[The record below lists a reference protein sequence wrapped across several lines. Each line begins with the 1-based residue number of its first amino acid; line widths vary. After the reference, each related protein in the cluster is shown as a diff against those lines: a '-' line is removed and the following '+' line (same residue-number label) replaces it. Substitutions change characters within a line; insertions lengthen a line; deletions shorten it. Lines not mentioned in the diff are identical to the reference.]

1 MKKFSTLI
9 TFSSGVLAL
18 LAFIIMIWIIMMISS
33 SGILSLGQGTTMT
46 DIIRVISSFSDAI
59 EDLDYLYYLLVALCI
74 VDILSLLFIFF
85 KAYDRVTMI
94 LTVLSALISLALIIS
109 YMMIDGLGEIVIAI
123 IEDASK
129 IYLVLALAIILIL
142 IDLIKLIYS
151 SIKRVRMAKETL

>member
-1 MKKFSTLI
+1 MKKFGTLI

-18 LAFIIMIWIIMMISS
+18 LAFIIMIWIFMMISS
-33 SGILSLGQGTTMT
+33 SGVLSLDQGTTMT
-46 DIIRVISSFSDAI
+46 DIIRVINSFSNAI
-59 EDLDYLYYLLVALCI
+59 EDLGYLYYLLVALCI
-74 VDILSLLFIFF
+74 VDILSVLFIFF

-94 LTVLSALISLALIIS
+94 LTILSALVSLALIIG

-151 SIKRVRMAKETL
+151 SIKRVRMAKVTL

>member
-1 MKKFSTLI
+1 MKKFGTLI

-18 LAFIIMIWIIMMISS
+18 LAFIIMIWIFMMISS
-33 SGILSLGQGTTMT
+33 SGVLSLDQGTTMT
-46 DIIRVISSFSDAI
+46 DIIRVIDSFSNAI

-74 VDILSLLFIFF
+74 VDILSVLFIFF

-129 IYLVLALAIILIL
+129 IYLVLALAIILIFV
-142 IDLIKLIYS
+142 DLIKLIYS
-151 SIKRVRMAKETL
+151 SIKRVRMAKVTL